1 MIPTLAPDSWVP
13 LYRQLIDA
21 LRSSIAVGEFSID
34 QRILT
39 EAQLSQRY
47 GISRITVRE
56 AIDALVEEDLLIRR
70 QGKGTYVARPHIGRD
85 MAEFRGFTNA
95 CEAGGQ
101 VAGTQVLS
109 IGQQSAG
116 EDEASF
122 LGIRPGKP
130 VVALRRLR
138 FADGVPIMIE
148 QNIFARHYSFLL
160 QEDLSGSLYRVLQKY
175 YITPSDTVKA
185 IGISY
190 ASREEAAL
198 LQVEPGIAL
207 LCIDD
212 YVRDSHQNPLHCARQ
227 IIRSDRYKLYMRGTC
242 VGI

>member
-1 MIPTLAPDSWVP
+1 MIPTLTPDSGVT

-21 LRSSIAVGEFSID
+21 LRSSIAAGEFSID
-34 QRILT
+34 QKIPT
-39 EAQLSQRY
+39 ETQLSQRY

-56 AIDALVEEDLLIRR
+56 AIDALVEEGLLIRR

-95 CEAGGQ
+95 CEA
-101 VAGTQVLS
+101 
-109 IGQQSAG
+109 
-116 EDEASF
+116 
-122 LGIRPGKP
+122 
-130 VVALRRLR
+130 VALRRLR

-175 YITPSDTVKA
+175 HITPSDTVKA